1 MPDLDDY
8 ASTFAAAGTPRRL
21 RILAELG
28 RRGRDEGELAD
39 ALLESRESVQ
49 RELRRLSDTGLVEA
63 DEEGVYRLTEAAD
76 PIRRGAYTLFP
87 ESTFPDG
94 DLD

>member
-1 MPDLDDY
+1 MPDLDDI

-28 RRGRDEGELAD
+28 SRGRQAGELAD
-39 ALLESRESVQ
+39 ALLEPPESVE
-49 RELRRLSDTGLVEA
+49 RDLERLRKTGLVEA
-63 DEEGVYRLTEAAD
+63 DGDGVYRLTEAAD
-76 PIRRGAYTLFP
+76 PIRRGAPALFP

-94 DLD
+94 ELD

>member
-8 ASTFAAAGTPRRL
+8 ASTFAAAGSPRRL

-28 RRGRDEGELAD
+28 QRGRDEGELAD

-49 RELRRLSDTGLVEA
+49 RELRRLRESGLVEP
-63 DEEGVYRLTEAAD
+63 DEDGVYRLTEAVA
-76 PIRRGAYTLFP
+76 PIRRGAPALFP
-87 ESTFPDG
+87 KATFPPD
-94 DLD
+94 DPD